1 MALQDLTPQLRTRLG
16 RMERAV
22 GWFVLLAT
30 AVLVFG
36 FGYYIYNT
44 AARKGWFIQK
54 ISYSTSLANATGLKQ
69 GDPVTLMGFSVGE
82 ITKIEA
88 NGPFDPYGVTVFF
101 WVKKPYYG
109 YVWSDSMVK
118 AANSGLWGRALE
130 LTKGVEGVPTV
141 QEDSGKRAIG
151 LLKREVV
158 DQGVKQ
164 ATSGGK
170 ALSAALNELN
180 AAAKAQPET
189 FYAGLQTAPV
199 YWMTPQESP
208 AVTER
213 LERVVDQVEK
223 ALPNFLRL
231 TNELGMILAST
242 ASATSNFAAI
252 ASNTV
257 PTSDHLA
264 ALAKQLRGEGALGAW
279 ILPPGGPDQLAST
292 LTNVNSLTGNTDTN
306 LNLLVSELARSLDS
320 LANITSNLNSQVQ
333 ANTNIVTSLSDIIV
347 HTDDLVQG
355 MKRHWLFRS
364 AFKTPKTNAPP
375 AEKEGALRAPND
387 PFRTGR
393 PR

>member
-1 MALQDLTPQLRTRLG
+1 MALQDLTPQLRTRLS

-30 AVLVFG
+30 VVLIFG
-36 FGYYIYNT
+36 FGYYVYNT

-54 ISYSTSLANATGLKQ
+54 IYYSTPLANATGLKQ

-88 NGPFDPYGVTVFF
+88 NPPFDPYGVTVYF

-109 YVWSDSMVK
+109 YVWSDSVVK
-118 AANSGLWGRALE
+118 AANSGLFGRSLE
-130 LTKGVEGVPTV
+130 LTKGVEGMPTV
-141 QEDSGKRAIG
+141 LEDSRKRATG
-151 LLKREVV
+151 VLKQKVME
-158 DQGVKQ
+158 DGIKQ
-164 ATSGGK
+164 ATAGGK
-170 ALSAALNELN
+170 DHGTALKELN
-180 AAAKAQPET
+180 AAAKTRPEM
-189 FYAGLQTAPV
+189 FYSSLQTAEV

-231 TNELGMILAST
+231 TNDLGLILANT
-242 ASATSNFAAI
+242 ATATANFALI

-257 PTSDHLA
+257 PTADHLA
-264 ALAKQLRGEGALGAW
+264 QLSAQLRGAGALGAW
-279 ILPPGGPDQLAST
+279 ILPPGGPDQLAGT
-292 LTNVNSLTGNTDTN
+292 LTNVNSLTANTDTN

-320 LANITSNLNSQVQ
+320 LANITSNLNAQVQ
-333 ANTNIVTSLSDIIV
+333 VNTNIVTSVSDIIV

-355 MKRHWLFRS
+355 LKRHWLFRS

-375 AEKEGALRAPND
+375 AKTDGVLRAPND
-387 PFRTGR
+387 PFRR
-393 PR
+393 